1 MSTGFTPNADLSRL
15 RIADS
20 VKVACLRK
28 PLNCSRESPRR
39 KAMAGSA
46 LAGGNPL
53 ATPRKF
59 MDSFYTLN
67 NDYFN
72 EMDQGATQAAAKLNI
87 TESREINNA
96 DVNVQKGHIEN
107 APNLGIDGI
116 TMVAATEGSEVD
128 LLRLA
133 GGLAATQALG
143 ADSGKPI

>member
-72 EMDQGATQAAAKLNI
+72 EMDQGAAAAAAALNI
-87 TESREINNA
+87 TESLTTAIAESSL
-96 DVNVQKGHIEN
+96 E
-107 APNLGIDGI
+107 
-116 TMVAATEGSEVD
+116 TMIASMSGCAVRMSAIAGAVVVRLHPPGRRATSLMPG
-128 LLRLA
+128 
-133 GGLAATQALG
+133 
-143 ADSGKPI
+143 

>member
-72 EMDQGATQAAAKLNI
+72 EMDQGAAAAAAALNI
-87 TESREINNA
+87 TESLTTAIAESSLETLIASMSGCAVRMSAIA
-96 DVNVQKGHIEN
+96 GAVVVRLHPPGRR
-107 APNLGIDGI
+107 
-116 TMVAATEGSEVD
+116 ATSLMPG
-128 LLRLA
+128 
-133 GGLAATQALG
+133 
-143 ADSGKPI
+143 